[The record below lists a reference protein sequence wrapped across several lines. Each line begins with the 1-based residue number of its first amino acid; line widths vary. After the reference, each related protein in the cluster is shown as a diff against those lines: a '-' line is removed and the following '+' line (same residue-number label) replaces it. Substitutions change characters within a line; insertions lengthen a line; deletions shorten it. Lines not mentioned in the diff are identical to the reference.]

1 MSNVIQSVD
10 VGSPAE
16 QAGIQPGD
24 RLLTVNGNQII
35 DVLDYQYYTYDRK
48 LRLVLETTEGR
59 IRLARVRKGE
69 GEDLGLNFETY
80 LMDKAKSCANHCIFC
95 FVDQLPKGLRS
106 TLYFKDDDARL
117 SFLMGNYI
125 TLTNLT
131 QRELQRIIDLKISP
145 LNLSIHS
152 TDPQLRN
159 FLLGNPR
166 GGETLQWVERFAAAG
181 IQMNCQVVACPGIND
196 GPALDRTMAELARL
210 YPAVTSVSIVPV
222 GLTQFREGLY
232 PLRPYTRE
240 QADAVVRQVESYGS
254 VCKETLGSVIF
265 FCSDEFYL
273 IAGRDLPE
281 DLYYEGYPQLENG
294 VGMLRLLMTELEDAI
309 LDHQDRNLAPAPF
322 SIATGR
328 SAAPF
333 LRQCVQWV
341 RDIWPSAEGTV
352 YPIEN
357 DFFGRTIVVAG
368 LVTGRDL
375 IRQLKGKNL
384 GSRLLVP
391 VNMLRHGADVF
402 LDDVTLE
409 QASEALGVPLV
420 PVNQDGRALL
430 SAMLGLDLLD
440 GE

>member
-10 VGSPAE
+10 VGSPADR
-16 QAGIQPGD
+16 AKIQSGD
-24 RLLTVNGNQII
+24 RLLAVNGNEIL
-35 DVLDYQYYTYDRK
+35 DVLDYQYYTYNRK
-48 LRLVLETTEGR
+48 LRLTLETKDGTRRLVR
-59 IRLARVRKGE
+59 IRKDE
-69 GEDLGLNFETY
+69 GEELGLNFETY

-95 FVDQLPKGLRS
+95 FVDQLPQGMRS

-152 TDPQLRN
+152 TDPELRN

-166 GGETLQWVERFAAAG
+166 GGETLGWVKRFAAAG
-181 IQMNCQVVACPGIND
+181 IQMNCQIVACPGIND
-196 GPALDRTMAELARL
+196 GPALDRTMKDLSRL
-210 YPAVTSVSIVPV
+210 YPAVASVSIVPV
-222 GLTQFREGLY
+222 GLTQFRDGLY
-232 PLRPYTRE
+232 PLQPYTAE
-240 QADAVVRQVESYGS
+240 QAEAVVRQVEEYGA
-254 VCKETLGSVIF
+254 VCKMERGSVIF

-273 IAGRDLPE
+273 LAGRPLPE
-281 DLYYEGYPQLENG
+281 DPYYEGYPQLENG

-309 LDHQDRNLAPAPF
+309 LEYRDETFAPEPF

-333 LRQCVQWV
+333 LRQCIQRAQEVWPQV
-341 RDIWPSAEGTV
+341 RGMV

-357 DFFGRTIVVAG
+357 DFFGHTIVVAG
-368 LVTGRDL
+368 LVTGHDL
-375 IRQLKGKNL
+375 VRQLHGKEL

-391 VNMLRHGADVF
+391 VNMLRHGEDVF
-402 LDDVTLE
+402 LDDMTLQ

-420 PVNQDGRALL
+420 PVNQDGKELL
-430 SAMLGLDLLD
+430 CAMLGAAAL
-440 GE
+440 